1 MSCPYEYVLCEHGAP
16 PKRGWQYL
24 AIFLA
29 LTGWAGLI
37 GEVLTRGATR

>member
-1 MSCPYEYVLCEHGAP
+1 MSANCPYDCVLCEHGAP

-29 LTGWAGLI
+29 LAGWAGLI
-37 GEVLTRGATR
+37 GEVLSRR